1 MANVK
6 SFVKKQFSFLVIFLI
21 FFASISSTMTI
32 SSLSAAINPKADLNL
47 KSSSE
52 ANSQANSQ
60 MINLNLQFRSHH
72 KILTSELAMPYYQ
85 TAELE
90 KSFDKKNYLIEV
102 NPRHGKKSD
111 EVEIEMR
118 FFKTAGSKAFAKK
131 EIIAKIGEESTIS
144 IKGMT
149 VKVTPVL

>member
-6 SFVKKQFSFLVIFLI
+6 SFVKKQFSFLVIFLVLLV
-21 FFASISSTMTI
+21 SIGTTI
-32 SSLSAAINPKADLNL
+32 SSSSAAINPKADLDLN
-47 KSSSE
+47 
-52 ANSQANSQ
+52 NNSQ

-72 KILTSELAMPYYQ
+72 KTVTSELAMPYYQ

-90 KSFDKKNYLIEV
+90 KTFDKKNYLIEV
-102 NPRHGKKSD
+102 NPRHGKKND

-118 FFKTAGSKAFAKK
+118 FYKTAGSKAFAKK
-131 EIIAKIGEESTIS
+131 EIIAKIGEESTVS

>member
-1 MANVK
+1 MANIK
-6 SFVKKQFSFLVIFLI
+6 SFLKKQFSFLVIL
-21 FFASISSTMTI
+21 ASICTSMSIST
-32 SSLSAAINPKADLNL
+32 LSAAINSKVDLDS
-47 KSSSE
+47 KSI
-52 ANSQANSQ
+52 SQPNSQ
-60 MINLNLQFRSHH
+60 MINLNLQFKSHH

-90 KSFDKKNYLIEV
+90 KTFDKKNYLIEV
-102 NPRHGKKSD
+102 NPRHGKSND

-118 FFKTAGSKAFAKK
+118 FYKTAGSKAFAKK
-131 EIIAKIGEESTIS
+131 EIIAKIGEESTVS

>member
-6 SFVKKQFSFLVIFLI
+6 SFVKKQFSFLVLFLV
-21 FFASISSTMTI
+21 FFALISTTFSIT
-32 SSLSAAINPKADLNL
+32 SLSAAIDPKADLDS
-47 KSSSE
+47 KS
-52 ANSQANSQ
+52 NSQPNSQ
-60 MINLNLQFRSHH
+60 MINLNLQFKSHH
-72 KILTSELAMPYYQ
+72 KTVTSELAMPYYQ

-90 KSFDKKNYLIEV
+90 KTFDKKNYLIEV
-102 NPRHGKKSD
+102 NPRHGKKND

-118 FFKTAGSKAFAKK
+118 FYKTAGSKAFAKK
-131 EIIAKIGEESTIS
+131 EIIAKIGEESTVS